1 MLGSSCSVLCS
12 PYRSAESRQC
22 CACPLR
28 SNGVVGHMCLA
39 SQHPSLIDVQINVT
53 KLWLQFSTMIL
64 AFVFVFGNS
73 LKVVFEA
80 VVFLFVVHP
89 FDIGDGVIIGT
100 TGTDYYRVRPHT
112 CPAPASRQLP
122 LRPLLLLG
130 PSRWLHTPDLLGQDS
145 LLEHESLAACWRS
158 LATAGRE
165 RVCLDCQLTGPRSAC
180 Q

>member
-1 MLGSSCSVLCS
+1 
-12 PYRSAESRQC
+12 
-22 CACPLR
+22 
-28 SNGVVGHMCLA
+28 MCLF
-39 SQHPSLIDVQINVT
+39 SRHPSFLDVQINVT

-100 TGTDYYRVRPHT
+100 TGTDYYRVRPPT
-112 CPAPASRQLP
+112 CPVHASKQRS

-130 PSRWLHTPDLLGQDS
+130 PCGVRQF
-145 LLEHESLAACWRS
+145 
-158 LATAGRE
+158 AG
-165 RVCLDCQLTGPRSAC
+165 A
-180 Q
+180 